1 MATYN
6 DVINQVDRLTPNE
19 QLQLLEYLA
28 VLIRQQVVAQKTGSP
43 QTSADPLVGLF
54 CGSPDLATESEEILQ
69 QEITEKSGWTW
80 K

>member
-6 DVINQVDRLTPNE
+6 DVITQVERLTPDE

-28 VLIRQQVVAQKTGSP
+28 ALIRQQVVAQKMVSP
-43 QTSADPLVGLF
+43 QISTDPLVGLF
-54 CGSPDLATESEEILQ
+54 CGSPDRATESEEILQ